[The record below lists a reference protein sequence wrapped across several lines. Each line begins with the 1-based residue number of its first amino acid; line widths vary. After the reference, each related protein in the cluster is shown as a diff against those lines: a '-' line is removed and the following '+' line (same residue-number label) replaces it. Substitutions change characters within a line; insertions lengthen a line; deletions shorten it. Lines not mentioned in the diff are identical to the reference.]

1 MAINSDTKT
10 PWKDGIWYSES
21 SKQFYVIVKGN
32 EATWKKINCLDMPDS
47 KSMFVGKWNFGEF
60 DKAQPEVVEK
70 SGKKNFD
77 VEFDIEFMKMYGA
90 INESGNEIYMFGFSN
105 SLEVLKCLT
114 DEELQKLKEAME
126 PYDAPSNPYIT
137 PNPGKIGK
145 LLWLSGKIQ
154 KSFMGN
160 HFTY

>member
-1 MAINSDTKT
+1 MASDTKT

-21 SKQFYVIVKGN
+21 SKQFYVIVKGR
-32 EATWKKINCLDMPDS
+32 EAVWKKINCLDIPDS

-60 DKAQPEVVEK
+60 DKAQPEVAEK
-70 SGKKNFD
+70 SGKENYD

-90 INESGNEIYMFGFSN
+90 IDKSGDKIYMFGFSN
-105 SLEVLKCLT
+105 SLEILKCLT

-126 PYDAPSNPYIT
+126 PFDAPSNPYIT
-137 PNPGKIGK
+137 AKPGKIGK

-154 KSFMGN
+154 IHSWR
-160 HFTY
+160 TI

>member
-1 MAINSDTKT
+1 MASDSDIKT